1 MKTQDNKTGS
11 KWLGG
16 LVLIIIVGAIIA
28 VAGALQPTNS
38 TNNTS
43 TDKTSQPA
51 KTEEKTSNKWDYE
64 ENYNK
69 VQNGMTKAEVETAID
84 RKSDNCAETE
94 AKEVSLKVESC
105 NYGTPPDNGMISVT
119 YENGK
124 VTTKAKAAF

>member
-16 LVLIIIVGAIIA
+16 LILIIIVGTIIA
-28 VAGALQPTNS
+28 VAVSLQPKNS
-38 TNNTS
+38 TNDAS
-43 TDKTSQPA
+43 TEKTSQPA
-51 KTEEKTSNKWDYE
+51 KTGEKTSAKWDYE

-94 AKEVSLKVESC
+94 SKEVNLKVESC
-105 NYGTPPDNGMISVT
+105 NYGMLPDNGMISVT
-119 YENGK
+119 FENGK
-124 VTTKAKAAF
+124 ATTKAKAAF